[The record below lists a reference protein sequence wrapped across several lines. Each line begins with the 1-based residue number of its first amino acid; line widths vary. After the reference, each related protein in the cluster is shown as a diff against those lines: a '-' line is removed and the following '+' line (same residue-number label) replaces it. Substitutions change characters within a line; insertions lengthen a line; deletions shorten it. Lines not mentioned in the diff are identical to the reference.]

1 MTSSVAH
8 LRLVIKRL
16 RPDRDFTIFYSI
28 RNIYFIEQNALSSA
42 LKSQCA
48 KKTGTSNKFQVEYL
62 I

>member
-48 KKTGTSNKFQVEYL
+48 KKTGTSNNFK
-62 I
+62 